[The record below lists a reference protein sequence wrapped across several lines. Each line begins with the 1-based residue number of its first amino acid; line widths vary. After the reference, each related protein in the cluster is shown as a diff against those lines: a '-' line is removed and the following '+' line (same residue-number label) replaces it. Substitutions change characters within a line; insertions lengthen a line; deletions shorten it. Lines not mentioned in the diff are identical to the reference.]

1 MERRVVAG
9 LTLLALVL
17 AAAAAVAVMTS
28 RHPGSVTISQLVSD
42 PQRYKDQEVDLFGF
56 LVFEFEE
63 SSIYTSR
70 THAEFMDFAH
80 RLFLATQKDR
90 SDLHGQFIHVRA
102 TFRTLPTHPDGFLDS
117 ITQIAKAKRVRTFP
131 NTEAK

>member
-1 MERRVVAG
+1 MERRVVGG

-17 AAAAAVAVMTS
+17 AAAAAVALMTS

-42 PQRYKDQEVDLFGF
+42 PQRYKDREVDLFGF
-56 LVFEFEE
+56 LVFQFEE
-63 SSIYTSR
+63 SSIFTSR

-80 RLFLATQKDR
+80 RVALADQKDH
-90 SDLHGQFIHVRA
+90 SDLHGQFIRIRA

-117 ITQIAKAKRVRTFP
+117 TTQIAKAKRARTFP
-131 NTEAK
+131 NLEAE